1 MPSDGCMRQRRR
13 VATLLRRRGHGRKS
27 GLRGRPHRLRASLSL
42 SLVSARSSRVACIV
56 AHAHTRVQNQL
67 YAQHRRR
74 CAQHNDRTRQGGKL
88 TQSAEPVAL
97 LGVST
102 GVALHDSALT
112 QWNRIACKS
121 PHVESPTRPTPLAP
135 VARFAA
141 EASPSFATYNVQ
153 QYTTHRTPHSMPAA
167 GFATE
172 ACPSFSCRTRAP
184 RAVASQSVAHR
195 LNHIQ
200 HTTCILRPVRANA
213 ESRCRCGRGEPSP
226 GADVAGVSPVPVQMW
241 QG

>member
-1 MPSDGCMRQRRR
+1 VPSDGCMPQRRR

-121 PHVESPTRPTPLAP
+121 PHVESPRARGSFRGRGFSLICDVQCATIHHTPYTAQHACGWLRNRSLSLIFLSNSSASRRCFS
-135 VARFAA
+135 VRC
-141 EASPSFATYNVQ
+141 ASPEPHSTYNM
-153 QYTTHRTPHSMPAA
+153 HI
-167 GFATE
+167 ATR
-172 ACPSFSCRTRAP
+172 SC
-184 RAVASQSVAHR
+184 Q
-195 LNHIQ
+195 
-200 HTTCILRPVRANA
+200 
-213 ESRCRCGRGEPSP
+213 CR
-226 GADVAGVSPVPVQMW
+226 VPVQMW
-241 QG
+241 PG